1 MIIIIIIVIIFI
13 NIVMEIYCGGK
24 TMCEAEGRK
33 NATVLGWIERGVT
46 TMAAR
51 VKREAVMNSNGRKKM
66 K

>member
-1 MIIIIIIVIIFI
+1 
-13 NIVMEIYCGGK
+13 MEIYCGGK